1 MSFLGEL
8 LDRAGANRASVKEAQ
23 FPIDPKNNCT
33 ADKEQQQ
40 QGNEPPI
47 GMLNLKLFAGEREN
61 SPHSSRGGAA
71 LGAAPRILVWG
82 FQRHRVSCITFWSRH
97 LTFAAA
103 ALFEKVTSH

>member
-61 SPHSSRGGAA
+61 SPHSSRWRSSWCSTENSG
-71 LGAAPRILVWG
+71 LGLSKASQSLA
-82 FQRHRVSCITFWSRH
+82 
-97 LTFAAA
+97 
-103 ALFEKVTSH
+103 